1 MLIRRFSAALSI
13 VALVLGAYL
22 AAPAGAAEEESPV
35 DDHGEEKAE
44 HGDEGHSDEGHGDEG
59 HGDDGHGEGGHGGER
74 VVLSADEA
82 RELAHEVT
90 DDGGPGINPFV
101 PIALVIGGLMV
112 VAAGSKAALQPPAI
126 DPHDDHH

>member
-44 HGDEGHSDEGHGDEG
+44 HGDEG